1 MHAVYQ
7 ITSFVLSEPRNKIY
21 LALQMPEDS
30 LPRRI
35 LSTLGTCFWV
45 MLAWIVFR
53 ANSLSQGLGMLRS
66 LVTVWNPWVLFD
78 GSLLQ
83 LGLPGKEWNV
93 LLLSLAILFAV
104 SVLQRKLR
112 LRDWINR
119 QHLLIRWSIY
129 LLAILAIYFMG
140 TYGEGFRTQDFI
152 YGAF

>member
-1 MHAVYQ
+1 
-7 ITSFVLSEPRNKIY
+7 
-21 LALQMPEDS
+21 
-30 LPRRI
+30 
-35 LSTLGTCFWV
+35 
-45 MLAWIVFR
+45 
-53 ANSLSQGLGMLRS
+53 MLRS

-78 GSLLQ
+78 GSLLL

-104 SVLQRKLR
+104 SLLQTRLC

-129 LLAILAIYFMG
+129 LLAIFAIFFMG
-140 TYGEGFRTQDFI
+140 TYGEGFHAQDFL